1 MDDGSRPNPDPRLA
15 RALELLRG
23 VLGEAPGEIP
33 GGVPGGGTPGPWQT
47 LPGPAEEDPWLVSA
61 TDLLIPWEPEGY
73 AAGAAAPAG
82 GDPWAGYL
90 PPPPQSAPAA
100 PSPPDLPATPAAPLP
115 AAVASLALGPPGS
128 LEEPLDDATSF
139 AAAECLYAFVHA
151 LGRRDVEAALELVA
165 DDYHAIA
172 DDRAV
177 DREGLRHRLEALL
190 DERAAGAGGDGMD
203 ELDVSLAEPPEPLPY
218 ADGLILIAATVQV
231 DHRPAAGRPETA
243 LLEWVAVLEETAA
256 GFRICGLGAQRE
268 RPTDPLPARGAA

>member
-23 VLGEAPGEIP
+23 VLGEAPGEVP
-33 GGVPGGGTPGPWQT
+33 GGGIGGTPGPWQT

-100 PSPPDLPATPAAPLP
+100 PSPPDLPAASQGAA
-115 AAVASLALGPPGS
+115 AALGPPGS

-190 DERAAGAGGDGMD
+190 DERGASGGGDGD
-203 ELDVSLAEPPEPLPY
+203 GDGTVELDVSLAEPPEPLPY

-231 DHRPAAGRPETA
+231 DHRPAAGRPETT

>member
-1 MDDGSRPNPDPRLA
+1 MDGSRPNTDPRLA

-23 VLGEAPGEIP
+23 VLGEAPGEVP
-33 GGVPGGGTPGPWQT
+33 GGGGGGTPGPWQA

-73 AAGAAAPAG
+73 AAGTAAPAG

-90 PPPPQSAPAA
+90 APP
-100 PSPPDLPATPAAPLP
+100 PSPPDLPATSPAPLP
-115 AAVASLALGPPGS
+115 AGVASLGLGPPGS

-190 DERAAGAGGDGMD
+190 DERGASARGDGID
-203 ELDVSLAEPPEPLPY
+203 ELDVSLAEPPEPLPF

-268 RPTDPLPARGAA
+268 RPTDPLPARGSA